1 MLKLGKKISISKV
14 FSMSISTTKIT
25 KSTAQSKT
33 IDLEYLRN
41 RLSKFNAPEYY
52 DKYLKNQSKFIKQAS
67 VLIPISIRQAP
78 GDENPRTYF
87 TLSKRTDLLTS
98 HKGEVCFLGG
108 KKDND
113 ETEVETAYR
122 EAREEAN
129 LDPSSLTFLAQ
140 LCPII
145 SYQQILVTPVI
156 AFFDQTNFKPII
168 NKDEVKKTKISIY
181 KRVYYLNILFKF

>member
-1 MLKLGKKISISKV
+1 MLKLGKKISISKL

-25 KSTAQSKT
+25 KSKLQSKT

-41 RLSKFNAPEYY
+41 RLSKFNAPDYY
-52 DKYLKNQSKFIKQAS
+52 NKYLKNQSKFIKQAS
-67 VLIPISIRQAP
+67 VLIPISIRQDQ

-108 KKDND
+108 KRDND
-113 ETEVETAYR
+113 ETEVQTAYR

-156 AFFDQTNFKPII
+156 AYFDQTNFTPII
-168 NKDEVKKTKISIY
+168 NKDEVKKQKTQFF
-181 KRVYYLNILFKF
+181 KRVFILIF